1 MLANIWLSLLLMSEC
16 RGFTIMH
23 YVESRPTVD
32 LVPRWQPR
40 LRAAYADPTR
50 ILRPSFKDPCSDPTC
65 MYGTVQYCTV
75 PVRGSSV

>member
-23 YVESRPTVD
+23 YYVESRPTVD
-32 LVPRWQPR
+32 LVPRWQSR

-50 ILRPSFKDPCSDPTC
+50 IRPSFKDP
-65 MYGTVQYCTV
+65 
-75 PVRGSSV
+75 